1 MYTIKIGRCL
11 DYDFHYFYKPFLG
24 MRTHCFGETHANI
37 SDMTLEWFVVYK
49 FD

>member
-11 DYDFHYFYKPFLG
+11 DYDFYKSLSHWHAFSLL
-24 MRTHCFGETHANI
+24 ETRANI
-37 SDMTLEWFVVYK
+37 SDMTLEWFVDYK